1 MNDTQ
6 KVGASYLYGFHIEAQ
21 NLLVYQA
28 QYENLIK
35 ELEQRKDDIGPEQ
48 RAILVQLIQ
57 TLRQEVKKTYI
68 KYVSI
73 RCSMEENPKIPPD
86 FDKAYKHILN
96 NFIYNRDQV
105 DIYVLELHKF
115 LAKESVRTLMENS
128 ESLVQSITQ

>member
-6 KVGASYLYGFHIEAQ
+6 KVGSSYLYGFHIEAQ

-35 ELEQRKDDIGPEQ
+35 ELELRQEELGNEQ
-48 RAILVQLIQ
+48 RAILIQLIQ

-68 KYVSI
+68 KYISI
-73 RCSMEENPKIPPD
+73 RCSMEEKPD
-86 FDKAYKHILN
+86 IKPEFDNAYKHILN

-115 LAKESVRTLMENS
+115 LAKESVRSLMETS
-128 ESLVQSITQ
+128 EALVQSIT